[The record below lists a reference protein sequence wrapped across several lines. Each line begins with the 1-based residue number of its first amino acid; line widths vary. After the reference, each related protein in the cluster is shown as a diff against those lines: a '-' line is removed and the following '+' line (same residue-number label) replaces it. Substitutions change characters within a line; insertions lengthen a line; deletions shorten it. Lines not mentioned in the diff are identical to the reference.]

1 MQLRSRKAANNNTI
15 NNTQQKTSIKRKRA
29 FIEDIKMTNKNDASE
44 TVKKSK
50 SMVISLDKSRTKEV
64 KDRLNT
70 EARKEMRTLAV
81 GTLAMMASA
90 LSNQGMW

>member
-1 MQLRSRKAANNNTI
+1 MQLRSRKANNNTI

-29 FIEDIKMTNKNDASE
+29 VIEDIKMTNKNDAAE
-44 TVKKSK
+44 TAKKSK
-50 SMVISLDKSRTKEV
+50 SMVLSLDKSRTKEV